1 MCAHGV
7 PPGPQYGVGVGGSSY
22 PGYRPITVEEVR
34 AEAAA
39 IIATHL
45 CWGGLP
51 LLPDQLTCNMF
62 LCVATGGLQVGGA
75 CVSVCM

>member
-1 MCAHGV
+1 M
-7 PPGPQYGVGVGGSSY
+7 GVGGSSY

-51 LLPDQLTCNMF
+51 LLPDQLTCNAS
-62 LCVATGGLQVGGA
+62 LCVATGQLQVGGA